1 MQMINKKSISDIK
14 NSKNAWILISDI
26 SFEKNYKSYITRYG
40 FQLSIYWQKMSLM
53 VHTGV

>member
-1 MQMINKKSISDIK
+1 MKMINEKPISDIK

-53 VHTGV
+53 DHTSV